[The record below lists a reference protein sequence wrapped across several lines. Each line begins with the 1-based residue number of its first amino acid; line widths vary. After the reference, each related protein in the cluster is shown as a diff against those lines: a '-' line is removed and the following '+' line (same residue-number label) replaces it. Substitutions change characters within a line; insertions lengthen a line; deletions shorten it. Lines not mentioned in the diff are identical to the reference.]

1 MGSTPTPVSNFLPIF
16 IMSNNLFLLDPNIG
30 YPFAL
35 VSTGADTTTVT
46 KAIAMAC
53 AWHFEKPVRHVSLLY
68 FELHN
73 TIKVLFTDGTDVFID
88 VAFNEPEDDSQQQAF

>member
-1 MGSTPTPVSNFLPIF
+1 
-16 IMSNNLFLLDPNIG
+16 MSNNLFLLDPNIG

-53 AWHFEKPVRHVSLLY
+53 AWHFEKPVRHVSTLY
-68 FELHN
+68 LELHN
-73 TIKVLFTDGTDVFID
+73 TLKIVFRDGTDVFID

>member
-1 MGSTPTPVSNFLPIF
+1 MT
-16 IMSNNLFLLDPNIG
+16 NLFLLDPKIG

-35 VSTGADTTTVT
+35 ITTGADTTAIT

-53 AWHFEKPVRHVSLLY
+53 AFHFEKPVRHVSLLY

-73 TIKVLFTDGTDVFID
+73 TIKVLFTDGTDTFID
-88 VAFNEPEDDSQQQAF
+88 VDFDEPVIDDQQAF

>member
-1 MGSTPTPVSNFLPIF
+1 MTNH
-16 IMSNNLFLLDPNIG
+16 LFLLDPVIG

-35 VSTGADTTTVT
+35 ITTGADTTTIT

-53 AWHFEKPVRHVSLLY
+53 AFHFEKPVRHVSLFY

-73 TIKVLFTDGTDVFID
+73 TVKVLFTDGTDVFID
-88 VAFNEPEDDSQQQAF
+88 VDFDEPVIDDQQAF